1 MTDQPIFHRINEL
14 ASEEEQLWQRAAAG
28 GGLSTADQERLDE
41 IKVALDQCYDLL
53 HQRNARRDAG
63 LNPDEAEVRPPEVV
77 ERYQQ

>member
-53 HQRNARRDAG
+53 HQRNAQPG
-63 LNPDEAEVRPPEVV
+63 LVLHLAVV
-77 ERYQQ
+77 ERQLAREHG